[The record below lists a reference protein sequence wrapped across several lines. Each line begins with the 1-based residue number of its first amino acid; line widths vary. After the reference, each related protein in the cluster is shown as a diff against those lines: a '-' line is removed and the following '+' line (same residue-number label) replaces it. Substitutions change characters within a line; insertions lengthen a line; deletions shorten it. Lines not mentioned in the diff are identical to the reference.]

1 MAKLYFA
8 TDPKRGAVL
17 SKQYRYGEL
26 HRIRAGVYSDS
37 ADPQDIEQLLNSR
50 WADLAQYLFDNPVA
64 VFRTAVELK
73 PHQNHLYLTADGLKR
88 RILKV
93 EDLWIHIEPGST
105 GIGVEPFLFNMRR
118 SNVARQLLENL
129 APSRQKNDIKKNLG
143 REWVEEELVKI
154 LQRRGESGLNQL
166 RDEARVLAPE
176 LGFDKEFATL
186 DKLVAAILQTHPVE
200 GILQTRAGLAQA
212 IGEPFDT
219 DRLDIF
225 QLFVVYL
232 QKLNLYA
239 EPYEYSKAGWRNLT
253 FFESYFSNYI
263 EGTRFTIDEAEEIV
277 SAGKTMEDRHQDSHD
292 ILSHIEVSG
301 DLADMNR
308 VPDSADELV
317 DILKV
322 RHAIL
327 MAERP
332 DKRPGRFKK
341 KSNQAGSTIFVEPEK
356 VEGTLV
362 QGFDLYKKL
371 SAGMLRALFMH
382 FLVAECHPFD
392 DGNGRLARIMMNA
405 ELVDAGLH
413 KIIVPSVCRD
423 NYLNGMRLASRNQRF
438 RTNVKVLH
446 QLHQYTASID
456 WMDYADVRQTL
467 EQDAA
472 DQDPDDGLMVFSRRL
487 RDFAGDYQAG

>member
-17 SKQYRYGEL
+17 SKQYRNGEL

-37 ADPQDIEQLLNSR
+37 ADPQEIEPLLKSR

-93 EDLWIHIEPGST
+93 ADLSIHIEPGST
-105 GIGVEPFLFNMRR
+105 GIGVEPFLLNMRR

-129 APSRQKNDIKKNLG
+129 APSRQKNDIKKTLG

-154 LQRRGESGLNQL
+154 LQRRGEPGLNQL

-186 DKLVAAILQTHPVE
+186 NKLVAAILQTHPVE

-219 DRLDIF
+219 DRLDLF
-225 QLFVVYL
+225 QRFVVYL

-239 EPYEYSKAGWRNLT
+239 EPYEYSKAGWRNLA

-277 SAGKTMEDRHQDSHD
+277 SAGKTMGDRHQDSHD

-301 DLADMNR
+301 DLADITR

-362 QGFDLYKKL
+362 QGFELYKKL

-472 DQDPDDGLMVFSRRL
+472 DQDPDDGLMVFNRRL
-487 RDFAGDYQAG
+487 RHFAGDYQAG